1 MTSDVT
7 GTLVFCSGVAEAAV
21 PRDGWLFDVLIRS

>member
-7 GTLVFCSGVAEAAV
+7 GTLVFCSEAAVVAV
-21 PRDGWLFDVLIRS
+21 PRDGSLFDVLIRP

>member
-7 GTLVFCSGVAEAAV
+7 GTPVFCSEAAVVAV
-21 PRDGWLFDVLIRS
+21 PRDGWLFDVLIRP